1 MEPVLIAVTT
11 GVSTTLLWVAA
22 WLLWSARPR
31 NISAHVPEQGS
42 AVPFTTVLGEQATGT
57 LAGRARAWQKALARH
72 LDSLRIN
79 PFARRRER
87 QRLRRFREQLPEA
100 LEVMARALRAGHAVP
115 TSLAMVIEE
124 SVEPLRH
131 EFTRVVEDLRF
142 GKSLPEALKGLA
154 ARVPV
159 EEVRF
164 WVTCLLIQ
172 RETGG
177 SLPQMLDEVS
187 RLIRARMEF
196 AAKIKAVSA
205 EARFSALIL
214 SALPMVLA
222 CVIFLLNPDYLSPLW
237 NNQVG
242 RWLAA
247 TAVGLMG
254 CGLAIMR
261 RMTRITL

>member
-1 MEPVLIAVTT
+1 MEPVVIALAT
-11 GVSTTLLWVAA
+11 GFSTTLV
-22 WLLWSARPR
+22 WLAIWLFWSARQRISSAQTIERSGESPLMTSFVGQQDDSPADRPARWWRKWPR
-31 NISAHVPEQGS
+31 RLPLWRISPS
-42 AVPFTTVLGEQATGT
+42 AWW
-57 LAGRARAWQKALARH
+57 R
-72 LDSLRIN
+72 D
-79 PFARRRER
+79 RR
-87 QRLRRFREQLPEA
+87 RLRRFREQLPEA
-100 LEVMARALRAGHAVP
+100 IDVMARALRAGHAVP
-115 TSLAMVIEE
+115 TSLAMVVEA
-124 SVEPLRH
+124 SVDPLRY
-131 EFTRVVEDLRF
+131 EFMRAVEDMRF

-154 ARVPV
+154 TRVPI

-187 RLIRARMEF
+187 HLIRARMEF

-214 SALPMVLA
+214 SALPAVLA
-222 CVIFLLNPDYLSPLW
+222 GVIVLLNPDYLSPLW
-237 NNQVG
+237 NTQIG
-242 RWLAA
+242 RWIAA

-254 CGLAIMR
+254 CGLVIMR